1 MKRVLILGL
10 LILALPLAAFA
21 NSTTDFI
28 VIQNGTLNGMGGTG
42 DLSVTSS
49 EINFMYGFKG
59 GALTQGSLG
68 TLSFSTGALMSTAG
82 NVETFAGGGSFMITG
97 SGTSGIP
104 GGVIF
109 SGTFNG
115 PVKLTQMALGTSPT
129 NVYYVLSCE
138 GACSVT
144 GTWLNTGKTVSGSF
158 VLQTN
163 PGNNGIGYAYFSV
176 QSPSA
181 VPEPGTLSLLG
192 TGLLGLGVL
201 VRRKLKG

>member
-1 MKRVLILGL
+1 MKRVLFLAL
-10 LILALPLAAFA
+10 LALALPMAAFA

-28 VIQNGTLNGMGGTG
+28 VIGNGTLGGMTGTG
-42 DLSVTSS
+42 GLFVTSS
-49 EINFMYGFKG
+49 TIDSVYGLNG
-59 GALTQGSLG
+59 GSLTQGTLGSL
-68 TLSFSTGALMSTAG
+68 TFSTGALLSAAG

-109 SGTFNG
+109 SGTFSG
-115 PVKLTQMALGTSPT
+115 PVTLTEVGIGTSAT

-144 GTWLNTGKTVSGSF
+144 GTWLNTGKTVSGSLI
-158 VLQTN
+158 LQTN

-192 TGLLGLGVL
+192 TGLLGLGAL
-201 VRRKLKG
+201 VRRKLKA